1 MLRHVI
7 VDFGTISYW
16 KLFSLVSKGKGY
28 DGTTKN
34 IFLIQESENEF
45 PNWCNV
51 VDSEIV
57 NFINRF
63 DPDKLTIACD
73 GHKLW
78 RSKFYPKYKENRKK
92 QRAEIPIDWD
102 LFGKVKDRHAKSL
115 AKLLPIKTLL
125 LDGIEAD
132 DIIAVLTKRLHE
144 EEEII
149 AVTGDGDINQLF
161 RFNNF
166 SVFDPKNNN
175 HIKTLD
181 WLDVLNVKILSGDA
195 GDNIDGIFPRTGP
208 ATARKIINECQGDL
222 LSYCTK
228 HNAVDKLT
236 LNQKLI
242 NFEMIPTDIQDYIFG
257 MYKDAKIIKP
267 NHEKLATDF
276 SADYSTTMMLFNR
289 KLFNQKNTVV

>member
-1 MLRHVI
+1 MIRHVI

-28 DGTTKN
+28 DDTTKN
-34 IFLIQESENEF
+34 IFLIQESEDEF

-57 NFINRF
+57 NIINRF
-63 DPDKLTIACD
+63 NPDKLTIACD
-73 GHKLW
+73 GRYLW
-78 RSKFYPKYKENRKK
+78 RAKFYPKYKANRKK

-102 LFGKVKDRHAKSL
+102 LFGKIKDRHVKELS
-115 AKLLPIKTLL
+115 KLLPVKAVL

-166 SVFDPKNNN
+166 SVYDPKNNN
-175 HIKTLD
+175 HIKTMD
-181 WLDVLNVKILSGDA
+181 WLDVLNVKVLSGDH
-195 GDNIDGIFPRTGP
+195 GDNIDALRPRLGP
-208 ATARKIINECQGDL
+208 ATARKIINECGGDL
-222 LSYCTK
+222 HSYCVE
-228 HNAVDKLT
+228 NNLIEQLT

-242 NFEMIPTDIQDYIFG
+242 NFEMIPTDIQDYIYSE
-257 MYKDAKIIKP
+257 YKDAKIIKP
-267 NHEKLATDF
+267 NHEKLALNF
-276 SADYSTTMMLFNR
+276 SGDYSTILDLFNK
-289 KLFNQKNTVV
+289 KLFKNTLMR